1 MKPDRWGLVQ
11 LDRPPPQNIN
21 ELLEGVGVGPGEPTQ
36 MNNTICPPPF
46 PNLLH
51 RIVSELFHT

>member
-1 MKPDRWGLVQ
+1 MKPDRWELVQ
-11 LDRPPPQNIN
+11 LDRHPPQNIN
-21 ELLEGVGVGPGEPTQ
+21 EPLEGVGVVPGEPTQ
-36 MNNTICPPPF
+36 MNNTIGPPPF